1 MKNNENNI
9 NMKEATEAM
18 SEAMLNSGI
27 LEPESELLKR
37 ISNQHYGMTVP
48 CNTISIPV
56 LQYKMFIRVTEYYNN
71 LKRAVLHS
79 CELGY
84 GCDELRMDDTALN
97 TLLKVLEPEAYE
109 ERLRELKDEREAK
122 RRESEE

>member
-1 MKNNENNI
+1 MKNNENNTQE
-9 NMKEATEAM
+9 NM
-18 SEAMLNSGI
+18 L
-27 LEPESELLKR
+27 LEKLETPTQKAVNQWCAQQVSTSVQIPVHTYNQMQRVRQSYQLLLK
-37 ISNQHYGMTVP
+37 
-48 CNTISIPV
+48 
-56 LQYKMFIRVTEYYNN
+56 
-71 LKRAVLHS
+71 AVMES

>member
-1 MKNNENNI
+1 MKNNENI

-27 LEPESELLKR
+27 LEPESEMFKR

-48 CNTISIPV
+48 CNTISIP
-56 LQYKMFIRVTEYYNN
+56 LMQYKTFVRVVEYYNN
-71 LKRAVLHS
+71 LKRAVLQS

-109 ERLRELKDEREAK
+109 ERLRELKEERATK